1 MKTRLLVL
9 LFVFLLAP
17 ALVWAPLNSVLAAE
31 EGEETENTE
40 EEKPEVKPPKAK
52 AGDDIEQ
59 LVGRKVVFNGQQLEE
74 QVGEAVTYYWDFGDG
89 QFADG
94 QKVEHQYQS
103 AGDFRVTLTIR
114 NEAGEDVDDL
124 TVRIFDDVIIFLTDT
139 TPPADELE
147 SLRRYASRQRVLL
160 FNIREPK
167 DNADYITEG
176 LLVDSLLEN
185 SEIVKKSSAVVVWTS
200 GSLGLSVLSKFAQK
214 TEDLESLNMS
224 SKAVINIA
232 EGGFTPVARYAQS
245 TFDVLNPKY
254 ILLTKETSLHN
265 VIDSRTA
272 DAILQSVRDS
282 GIDHNLISFY
292 SGRAIGKLG
301 VTNFMSYTINFLIN
315 RGISTDNIYLMLIL
329 PIIATVIAFA
339 RQFLGIKTFGIYT
352 PTIITLSFLATGLK
366 YGLAIFL
373 VILVVATIVRL
384 ILKKFRLL
392 YLPRM
397 AMVLTVVAF
406 AILAMFVAGALTSRT
421 GIIGL
426 SILPILVLIILVEK
440 FIAIQMEKGPRTAIL
455 LSSETILVSVACYYL
470 ASWSVFNTFVLAYP
484 EVILLTFVVNI
495 LLGRW
500 VGLRISEYIRFRAV
514 RKTSRQSK

>member
-1 MKTRLLVL
+1 MKIRLIIVTLLLLTPFLVL
-9 LFVFLLAP
+9 AQPSF
-17 ALVWAPLNSVLAAE
+17 SQAAE
-31 EGEETENTE
+31 ETEVTE

-59 LVGRKVVFNGQQLEE
+59 LVDRKVAFSGQQLEE
-74 QVGEAVTYYWDFGDG
+74 QAGEAVTYSWDFGDG
-89 QFADG
+89 QFGEG
-94 QKVEHQYQS
+94 QKAEHQYQS
-103 AGDFRVTLTIR
+103 SGDFKVTLTVS
-114 NEAGEDVDDL
+114 NEVGRDVDDL
-124 TVRIFDDVIIFLTDT
+124 TVRVFDDVIIFLTDA
-139 TPPADELE
+139 TPPTDELE

-160 FNIREPK
+160 FNVKVPK
-167 DNADYITEG
+167 ASADYITEG
-176 LLVDSLLEN
+176 LLVDSLFEN
-185 SEIVKKSSAVVVWTS
+185 SEIVKKSSAIVTWTS

-214 TEDLESLNMS
+214 AEDLESLNMS
-224 SKAVINIA
+224 SKAVINVT
-232 EGGFTPVARYAQS
+232 EGGFTSVARYAQS

-265 VIDSRTA
+265 VIDNRTA
-272 DAILQSVRDS
+272 DAILHSVRDS

-292 SGRAIGKLG
+292 SGRAIDKLG
-301 VTNFMSYTINFLIN
+301 VTNFMNYTINFLIN
-315 RGISTDNIYLMLIL
+315 RGVSTDNIYLMLIL
-329 PIIATVIAFA
+329 PIIATVVAFS

-373 VILVVATIVRL
+373 IILVVATVVRL

-397 AMVLTVVAF
+397 AMVLTIVAL
-406 AILAMFVAGALTSRT
+406 AILTMFVVGALTSRT

-440 FIAIQMEKGPRTAIL
+440 FIAVQMEKGPRTAIL

-470 ASWSVFNTFVLAYP
+470 ASWSVFNTFILAYP

-514 RKTSRQSK
+514 KKTSRQGK

>member
-1 MKTRLLVL
+1 MKIRLLIVGLLLLTPFLVL
-9 LFVFLLAP
+9 AQPSF
-17 ALVWAPLNSVLAAE
+17 SQAAE
-31 EGEETENTE
+31 EEATE
-40 EEKPEVKPPKAK
+40 EEKPVIKPPRAN

-59 LVGRKVVFNGQQLEE
+59 LVERKVAFSGQQMEK
-74 QVGEAVTYYWDFGDG
+74 QAGETITYNWDFGDG
-89 QFADG
+89 QFSEG

-103 AGDFRVTLTIR
+103 PGDYKVTLTVS
-114 NEAGEDVDDL
+114 NEAGEDIDDQ
-124 TVRIFDDVIIFLTDT
+124 TVKIFDDVIIFLTDD

-147 SLRRYASRQRVLL
+147 SLRRYASRQQVLL
-160 FNIREPK
+160 FNIKAPEA
-167 DNADYITEG
+167 NADYITEG
-176 LLVDSLLEN
+176 LLADSLLEN

-214 TEDLESLNMS
+214 AEDLDGLNMS
-224 SKAVINIA
+224 DKAIINIA

-245 TFDVLNPKY
+245 TFDVLKPQY
-254 ILLTKETSLHN
+254 ILLTKDTSLYN
-265 VIDSRTA
+265 VIDNRNA

-282 GIDHNLISFY
+282 GVDHNLISFY
-292 SGRAIGKLG
+292 SERAIDKLG
-301 VTNFMSYTINFLIN
+301 PTNFMSYTINFLIN
-315 RGISTDNIYLMLIL
+315 RGVSTDNIYLMLIL
-329 PIIATVIAFA
+329 PIIATVVAFA

-373 VILVVATIVRL
+373 VILIVATVVRL

-397 AMVLTVVAF
+397 AIVLTVVAL
-406 AILAMFVAGALTSRT
+406 AILAMFVGGALTSRT

-455 LSSETILVSVACYYL
+455 LSLETILVSVACYYL
-470 ASWSVFNTFVLAYP
+470 ASWSAFNTFILAYP

-514 RKTSRQSK
+514 KKTSSQSK

>member
-1 MKTRLLVL
+1 MKIRLLIVALLLLTPFLVL
-9 LFVFLLAP
+9 AQPSF
-17 ALVWAPLNSVLAAE
+17 SQAAE
-31 EGEETENTE
+31 ETETNE
-40 EEKPEVKPPKAK
+40 EEQPEVKPPRAK

-59 LVGRKVVFNGQQLEE
+59 LVERKVAFSGQQIEK
-74 QVGEAVTYYWDFGDG
+74 QAGETITYNWDFGDG
-89 QFADG
+89 QFSEG

-103 AGDFRVTLTIR
+103 PGDYKVALTVS
-114 NEAGEDVDDL
+114 NEVGKDVDDL
-124 TVRIFDDVIIFLTDT
+124 TVKIFDDVIIFLTDD

-147 SLRRYASRQRVLL
+147 SLRRYASRQQVLL
-160 FNIREPK
+160 FDIKAPET
-167 DNADYITEG
+167 NADYITEG
-176 LLVDSLLEN
+176 LLADSLLEN

-214 TEDLESLNMS
+214 AEDLEGLNMS
-224 SKAVINIA
+224 GKAIINIA

-245 TFDVLNPKY
+245 TFDVLKPQY
-254 ILLTKETSLHN
+254 ILLTKDTSLYN
-265 VIDSRTA
+265 VIDNRNA
-272 DAILQSVRDS
+272 DAILQSIRDS
-282 GIDHNLISFY
+282 GVDHNLISFY
-292 SGRAIGKLG
+292 SERAIDKLG
-301 VTNFMSYTINFLIN
+301 PTNFMSYTINFLIN
-315 RGISTDNIYLMLIL
+315 RGVSTDNIYLMLIL
-329 PIIATVIAFA
+329 PIIATVVAFA

-373 VILVVATIVRL
+373 VILIVATVVRL

-397 AMVLTVVAF
+397 AMVLTIVAL
-406 AILAMFVAGALTSRT
+406 AILAMFVIGALTSRT

-455 LSSETILVSVACYYL
+455 LSLETILVSVACYFL
-470 ASWSVFNTFVLAYP
+470 ASWSAFNTFVLAYP

-500 VGLRISEYIRFRAV
+500 VGLRISEYIRFRAI
-514 RKTSRQSK
+514 RKTSPQSK